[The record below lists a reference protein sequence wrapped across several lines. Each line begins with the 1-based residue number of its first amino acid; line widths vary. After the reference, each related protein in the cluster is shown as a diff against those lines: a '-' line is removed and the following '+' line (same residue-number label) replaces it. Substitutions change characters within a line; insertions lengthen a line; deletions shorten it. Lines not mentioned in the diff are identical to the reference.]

1 MKSATLCLVG
11 IELMVQFGGMESMWN
26 QWWFLYLQVVID
38 SRSHIR
44 VNKNAASVEVK

>member
-1 MKSATLCLVG
+1 MKSVMIYIL
-11 IELMVQFGGMESMWN
+11 W
-26 QWWFLYLQVVID
+26 VVMD